1 MRREELK
8 GNTYYITGLH
18 LFYMEH
24 DYISNEAPTPYLFLN
39 RDVLIVELNYVNNY
53 QRYKYYKSDNNN
65 SCVNDSFIN
74 DEYHIANEED
84 TLVLKKCI
92 ELGRILSY
100 EEYVSLIITINT
112 LSKTLSC
119 LDEISE
125 MIKKLKYG

>member
-8 GNTYYITGLH
+8 GNTYYITGTN
-18 LFYMEH
+18 LFYMEN
-24 DYISNEAPTPYLFLN
+24 DYSFNETPTPYLFLN

-125 MIKKLKYG
+125 MIKKIKI

>member
-39 RDVLIVELNYVNNY
+39 NSILIKELNYVNNY
-53 QRYKYYKSDNNN
+53 QRYKYYKSSNNL
-65 SCVNDSFIN
+65 SCVTDSFIN

-84 TLVLKKCI
+84 KWVLKKCM

-100 EEYVSLIITINT
+100 EEYVSLVTQFNTIG
-112 LSKTLSC
+112 KTLNS

-125 MIKKLKYG
+125 MIKKVKI